1 MDDLN
6 WVELLTMVFKKRDNQ
21 SSLADVLPD
30 LLLDKGWLK
39 QLDLHSIFPR
49 WQELVGDDLGKYAK
63 PLKIEREVLWLE
75 VENSAWLQ
83 QFQYEKMALLEEL
96 NRHLKLG
103 KLKDVKMLLPKGKGQ
118 GSQQVESQDGSAIT
132 FEKPSEAHVAAFQRQ
147 VESIQDEKCRESLMR
162 FWYLA
167 QACKKKED

>member
-1 MDDLN
+1 
-6 WVELLTMVFKKRDNQ
+6 MVFKKRDNQ

-30 LLLDKGWLK
+30 LLQDKGWLK

-49 WQELVGDDLGKYAK
+49 WKELVGGDLGNYAK

-83 QFQYEKMALLEEL
+83 QFQYEKMGLLEEL
-96 NRHLKLG
+96 NRHLRLG
-103 KLKDVKMLLPKGKGQ
+103 KLKDVKMLLPKGKSQ
-118 GSQQVESQDGSAIT
+118 NNSLNEHQNGSSII
-132 FEKPSEAHVAAFQRQ
+132 FEQPSEKSIAVFQQ
-147 VESIQDEKCRESLMR
+147 QIESILDEKCRESLMR